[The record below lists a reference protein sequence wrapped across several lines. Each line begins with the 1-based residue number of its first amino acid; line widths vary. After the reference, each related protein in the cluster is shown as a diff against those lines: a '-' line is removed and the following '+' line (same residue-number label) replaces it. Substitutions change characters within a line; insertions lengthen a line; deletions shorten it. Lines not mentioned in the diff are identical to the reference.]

1 MKLIPALGAAL
12 CAAAFFASVT
22 PLAAADLYVG
32 SNSSGVTTNFTSGTN
47 AYTNIYVGY
56 TADASNNTLGV
67 YNAGTLLTN
76 SGNLFVGRA
85 GSGNSLVI
93 SNGGTVAVDSVRVI
107 GVDLGS
113 SNNSVLVTGTKSLWT
128 NSGNLFVGGAG
139 SGNSLVISNGGE
151 VAVATDS
158 VIGGFASSSDNTV
171 LVTGERSLWT
181 NGNDLYVGNSG
192 SGNSLV
198 ISNGGT
204 VASGNG
210 YIGFDSNSFG
220 NIVLVTGTGS
230 VWTNS
235 GDLYVGYSGTSHRMV
250 IAAPGGKI
258 ILIPK
263 SFCFSTIDR
272 VVGLGLCLPSNSKIM
287 EDSPQR
293 AQRTQR
299 GCSAVFLAAA
309 AAVSRAERDRLKQ
322 SEAN

>member
-139 SGNSLVISNGGE
+139 SGNSLVISNGG
-151 VAVATDS
+151 
-158 VIGGFASSSDNTV
+158 
-171 LVTGERSLWT
+171 
-181 NGNDLYVGNSG
+181 
-192 SGNSLV
+192 
-198 ISNGGT
+198 T